1 MKKLIYF
8 SLLTMISAISIVAC
22 NDDSKD
28 VTDNP
33 DLSAGTGKLALK
45 FDNVAG
51 NQDLKLDGTTYTN
64 NSGEDFT
71 VSTLNYFISNIKLV
85 RDDGKTYTIPQDS
98 SYFLIRESDPKSQ
111 LITLKQLPEGNYTGI
126 EYLIGVDSLRSVSPI
141 DKRVGALDPSGD
153 PEDGGMY
160 WAWSSG
166 YIFLKLEGVS
176 LKAGSANNKFYYH
189 IGFFGGYDSKT
200 VNNIK
205 TIKLDFAGNKAVV
218 ADGKTPQV
226 RLIGDVQKVFNGPVP
241 ISIAKNPSIM
251 FDFTLSSNAADNYKS
266 MFSFGEITQNVAVQ

>member
-8 SLLTMISAISIVAC
+8 SLLTLISAILIIAC

-33 DLSAGTGKLALK
+33 DLSAGTGKLTLK
-45 FDNVAG
+45 FDNVSG
-51 NQDLKLDGTTYTN
+51 NQDLKLDSTTYTN
-64 NSGEDFT
+64 SSGEDFT
-71 VSTLNYFISNIKLV
+71 VSTLNYFVSNIKLT

-111 LITLKQLPEGNYTGI
+111 IVTLKQLPDGNYTGI
-126 EYLIGVDSLRSVSPI
+126 EYIIGVDSLRSVSGI

-153 PEDGGMY
+153 PEDSGMY

-166 YIFLKLEGVS
+166 YIFLKLEGLS
-176 LKAGSANNKFYYH
+176 SKATSANNKFYYH

-205 TIKLDFAGNKAVV
+205 SVKLDFAGNKAVV
-218 ADGKTPQV
+218 ADGKVPQI

-251 FDFTLSSNAADNYKS
+251 FDFTLSSDVANNYKS
-266 MFSFGEITQNVAVQ
+266 MFSFGEITQYSAAQ